1 MAGAITFEMVLAGW
15 SGIMIYRLLADLVV
29 LVHLAFV
36 VFAVAGAVLVVRWRW
51 VTCVHLPAVI
61 WAALI
66 EFAGWICPLTPLEN
80 RLRILSGGAGYRGGF
95 VEHYLFPILYPVGL
109 TRGVQVF
116 LGSLV
121 VVINV
126 GIYSWLITRAL
137 RGRLKP
143 DGDGHGRQ

>member
-1 MAGAITFEMVLAGW
+1 
-15 SGIMIYRLLADLVV
+15 MIYRLLADLIV

-36 VFAVAGAVLVVRWRW
+36 VFAVAGAVLVLRWGW
-51 VTCVHLPAVI
+51 LMWVHLPAVV

-95 VEHYLFPILYPVGL
+95 IEHYVVPILYPSGL

-116 LGSLV
+116 LGSIV
-121 VVINV
+121 IVINL
-126 GIYSWLITRAL
+126 GIYSWLVFRSIPARVK
-137 RGRLKP
+137 R
-143 DGDGHGRQ
+143 DGGGDEQQ

>member
-1 MAGAITFEMVLAGW
+1 MLF
-15 SGIMIYRLLADLVV
+15 RLLADLIV

-36 VFAVAGAVLVVRWRW
+36 IFAVAGALLLFRWRW
-51 VTCVHLPAVI
+51 VVWAHVPAFV

-95 VEHYLFPILYPVGL
+95 IDHYVLQVLYPNGL

-121 VVINV
+121 LLVNV
-126 GIYSWLITRAL
+126 GIYSWLVARAL
-137 RGRLKP
+137 RVPER
-143 DGDGHGRQ
+143 DGAAR

>member
-1 MAGAITFEMVLAGW
+1 L
-15 SGIMIYRLLADLVV
+15 IYRLVADLIV

-36 VFAVAGAVLVVRWRW
+36 VFAVAGAVLVLRWRW
-51 VTCVHLPAVI
+51 LIWVHVPAVV

-95 VEHYLFPILYPVGL
+95 IEHYVLPILYPSGL
-109 TRGVQVF
+109 TRGVQIF
-116 LGSLV
+116 LGSAV

-126 GIYSWLITRAL
+126 GIYSWLVIRAL
-137 RGRLKP
+137 RARGRSHG
-143 DGDGHGRQ
+143 DGDGQQ

>member
-1 MAGAITFEMVLAGW
+1 
-15 SGIMIYRLLADLVV
+15 MIYRLLADLIV

-36 VFAVAGAVLVVRWRW
+36 VFAVAGAVLVLRWRW
-51 VTCVHLPAVI
+51 VIWVHVPAVV

-95 VEHYLFPILYPVGL
+95 IEHYVLPILYPSGL

-116 LGSLV
+116 LGS
-121 VVINV
+121 VVIVVNL
-126 GIYSWLITRAL
+126 GIYSWLVFRSTRA
-137 RGRLKP
+137 RVRRNGG
-143 DGDGHGRQ
+143 GDEQQ